1 MKIAIVK
8 LSSLGDIIHSMVAL
22 QFIKRSYPDSKID
35 WIVEEK
41 YKSLLENNLHLENIY
56 TVSLQKAKKRKSIFL
71 LFQELK
77 KIRKLKGYDF
87 VIDAQG
93 LIKSALVA
101 KMISTKQNVGFDKKS
116 IREPLAAMFYNHK
129 VTVAYD
135 ENSIDRNV
143 AVICNPLSISL
154 QSNDII
160 DKNPFIIP
168 SFKNQTS
175 RKAYI
180 VFVIGST
187 WESRNYPKE
196 KYVEIA
202 NKLQKKCLT
211 IWGDE
216 SEKIKAK
223 WMALQSEFIEVA
235 PKLTLDE
242 LKGVIKNST
251 LLIGNDTGPSHM
263 AWAMNLPSI
272 ILFGPTPINRVYQT
286 KINRVL
292 KSSSKVNHFNLDKND
307 YSIKEIPVDEVVKI
321 SKELLEVNL

>member
-8 LSSLGDIIHSMVAL
+8 LSSLGDIIHAMVAL

-41 YKSLLENNLHLENIY
+41 YKGLLENNLHLENIY
-56 TVSLQKAKKRKSIFL
+56 TVNLQKAKKRKSIFL
-71 LFQELK
+71 LFKELK
-77 KIRKLKGYDF
+77 KIRKLKDYDF

-93 LIKSALVA
+93 LLKSAIVA

-116 IREPLAAMFYNHK
+116 IREPMAAIFYNQK
-129 VTVAYD
+129 VSVAYD
-135 ENSIDRNV
+135 ENSIERNV
-143 AVICNPLSISL
+143 AVICNPLNISL
-154 QSNDII
+154 QSTDII
-160 DKNPFIIP
+160 DKNPFII
-168 SFKNQTS
+168 SSSKNQTS
-175 RKAYI
+175 RKTYI

-202 NKLQKKCLT
+202 NKLQKRCLA
-211 IWGDE
+211 IWGND

-292 KSSSKVNHFNLDKND
+292 KSSSKVDQFNLDKND
-307 YSIKEIPVDEVVKI
+307 YSIKEIRVDEVVKI

>member
-1 MKIAIVK
+1 MRIAIVK

-242 LKGVIKNST
+242 LKEVIKNST

>member
-41 YKSLLENNLHLENIY
+41 YKGLLENNLHLENIY

-77 KIRKLKGYDF
+77 KIRKLKDYDF

-93 LIKSALVA
+93 LIKSAIVA
-101 KMISTKQNVGFDKKS
+101 KMISTKHNVGFDKKS

-154 QSNDII
+154 QRNDII

-175 RKAYI
+175 SKTYI

-307 YSIKEIPVDEVVKI
+307 YSIKEIRVDEIVKI

>member
-22 QFIKRSYPDSKID
+22 QFIKRSYPDSQID

-41 YKSLLENNLHLENIY
+41 YKGLLENNLHLDNIF

-71 LFQELK
+71 LFKELK

-93 LIKSALVA
+93 LLKSALVA
-101 KMISTKQNVGFDKKS
+101 KMISTKQNAGFDKKS

-129 VTVAYD
+129 VSVAYD

-143 AVICNPLSISL
+143 EVICSPLGISI
-154 QSNDII
+154 QSIDII
-160 DKNPFIIP
+160 DKNPFIIS
-168 SFKNQTS
+168 SFKNKPLS
-175 RKAYI
+175 KNYI

-187 WESRNYPKE
+187 WDSRNYPKE

-211 IWGDE
+211 IWGNE

-292 KSSSKVNHFNLDKND
+292 KSSSKVDHFNLDKND
-307 YSIKEIPVDEVVKI
+307 YSIKEIRVDDIVEI
-321 SKELLEVNL
+321 SQELLRVN

>member
-41 YKSLLENNLHLENIY
+41 YKGLLENNLHLENIY
-56 TVSLQKAKKRKSIFL
+56 TVNLQKAKKRKSIFL
-71 LFQELK
+71 LFKELK
-77 KIRKLKGYDF
+77 KIRQLKGYDF

-93 LIKSALVA
+93 LLKSAIVA
-101 KMISTKQNVGFDKKS
+101 KMISTKHNVGFDKKS
-116 IREPLAAMFYNHK
+116 IREPMAAIFYNQK
-129 VTVAYD
+129 VSVAYD
-135 ENSIDRNV
+135 ENSIERNV
-143 AVICNPLSISL
+143 AVICNPLNISL
-154 QSNDII
+154 RSNDII
-160 DKNPFIIP
+160 DKNSFIIS
-168 SFKNQTS
+168 SFKNKPSSKT
-175 RKAYI
+175 YI
-180 VFVIGST
+180 IFVIGST

-202 NKLQKKCLT
+202 NKLQKNCLI
-211 IWGDE
+211 IWGNE
-216 SEKIKAK
+216 SEKIKAN
-223 WMALQSEFIEVA
+223 WMAHQSYFIEVA

-242 LKGVIKNST
+242 LKGVIENSS

-292 KSSSKVNHFNLDKND
+292 KSSSKVDNFNLDKND
-307 YSIKEIPVDEVVKI
+307 YSIKEIRVDEVVKI

>member
-41 YKSLLENNLHLENIY
+41 YKGLLENNLHLENIY

-93 LIKSALVA
+93 LIKSAIVA

-116 IREPLAAMFYNHK
+116 IREPLAAMFYNYK
-129 VTVAYD
+129 VAVAYD

-175 RKAYI
+175 SKAYI

-307 YSIKEIPVDEVVKI
+307 YSIKEIRVDEIVKI

>member
-41 YKSLLENNLHLENIY
+41 YKGLLKNNLHLDNIY
-56 TVSLQKAKKRKSIFL
+56 TVSLQKAKKRKSILL
-71 LFQELK
+71 LFKELK

-93 LIKSALVA
+93 LLKSAIVA
-101 KMISTKQNVGFDKKS
+101 KMISTQKNIGFDKKS
-116 IREPLAAMFYNHK
+116 IREPLASIFYNHK
-129 VTVAYD
+129 ISVAYD

-143 AVICNPLSISL
+143 EVICRPLGIRI

-160 DKNPFIIP
+160 HKKPFIIS
-168 SFKNQTS
+168 SFKNKQFSKT
-175 RKAYI
+175 YI
-180 VFVIGST
+180 IFVIGST

-211 IWGDE
+211 IWGSE
-216 SEKIKAK
+216 SEHIKAK

-235 PKLTLDE
+235 PKLTLEE
-242 LKGVIKNST
+242 LKEVIKNSA
-251 LLIGNDTGPSHM
+251 LVIGNDTGPSHM

-292 KSSSKVNHFNLDKND
+292 KSSSKVDHFNLNKND
-307 YSIKEIPVDEVVKI
+307 FSINEIRVDDVVKI
-321 SKELLEVNL
+321 SQELLKASF